1 MDNNQIF
8 MPNHKFGEYTL
19 VRKLGEGGFA
29 QVWLAKKD
37 HELYA
42 LKLPHKNQ
50 VHWELIAR
58 EIGLWKLCGEHPN
71 IIPLKDA
78 LIINGQICIITEYVS
93 DGSLEDLLDL
103 QRIIPI
109 ETLVKLSIGILDG
122 LQYLHE
128 QRIIHCDLKPANI
141 LLEDNIP
148 RLADFGI
155 SKIKKTSLAFDIPNE
170 SIGGTPPYISPE
182 IWRGK
187 KAKEPSD
194 IWSVGV
200 ILYRMLAGRL
210 PFPHN
215 NLPMLAHAITNDD
228 PESLP
233 ASVPLELQ
241 TIIKKSLKREVRE
254 RYQSAFEMHEDL
266 QNFYD
271 NFCPQDIRS
280 ATEPP
285 SFELPPTQPP
295 PIIFQDG
302 SFTPDSFDP
311 NIKFQFKNQAN
322 LFSFSSEKP
331 AEEHSTPKMP
341 MQKSETDKSKEN
353 QPQSLIPTVNLLN
366 EADKSLKNDFQKHAE
381 KPQSKKNK
389 IEVQE
394 HSTPDVEE
402 KSEDKDREKRIQLLE
417 QVKSLN
423 ERANKLGI
431 SKIILSS
438 LNEKS
443 LEEIEETVRY
453 FENQILTAE
462 KSSNQPFRDE
472 LLERLRIANE
482 KAKKLGHYTFAINNK
497 PLEELKA
504 EIEHFESKVAEAE
517 KKELYKQAEL
527 FQRVKNLEEKAQ
539 KFGIPLPEKRNRTET
554 VVSNFEK
561 RVAEAEKKASAQ
573 KNNQEKNQFPEFPD
587 LFGFNDMFG
596 KNPKGNEGHQAKKQ
610 TVGEEKKEEK
620 PKSFKPNE
628 TNIPKGE
635 VKPPPPLYYFKNTL
649 RVLVSIPILLS
660 GISFVFWYFQSLR
673 SLLPETNEKLGG
685 LVFWIVVFA
694 ITSAI
699 DKEKDLVDKFIGL
712 NFFYLIVFLIL
723 VGVNYNQDPLST
735 KNALLSTMPSLLRTD
750 NDTVKEN
757 IYTALRSKGYTNVTV
772 EITKEKIIL
781 GGTVPAKRLFP
792 SLKVD
797 VINIAKANGEGREI
811 DADRL
816 TAVTL
821 KLPNSN
827 QIPWLNDLKIPLY

>member
-8 MPNHKFGEYTL
+8 VPNHKFGEYTL
-19 VRKLGEGGFA
+19 IRKLGEGGFA

-37 HELYA
+37 NELYA
-42 LKLPHKNQ
+42 LKLPHTNQ

-78 LIINGQICIITEYVS
+78 VIINGQICIITEYVS

-103 QRIIPI
+103 QGIIPI

-141 LLEDNIP
+141 LLEENIP

-155 SKIKKTSLAFDIPNE
+155 SKVKKTSLTFDVPNK
-170 SIGGTPPYISPE
+170 SVSGTPPYISPE

-187 KAKEPSD
+187 KAKETSD

-200 ILYRMLAGRL
+200 ILYRMLSGRL

-241 TIIKKSLKREVRE
+241 IIIKKSLKREVRE
-254 RYQSAFEMHEDL
+254 RYQSAFEMREDL

-280 ATEPP
+280 ATEPQ
-285 SFELPPTQPP
+285 SFELPPTQPS
-295 PIIFQDG
+295 PIILQDG

-311 NIKFQFKNQAN
+311 NIKFQFKNQDN
-322 LFSFSSEKP
+322 LFPFSSEKP

-381 KPQSKKNK
+381 KPQSEKNK
-389 IEVQE
+389 IEAQE
-394 HSTPDVEE
+394 HSTPNIEE
-402 KSEDKDREKRIQLLE
+402 KSEDKNREKRIQLLE

-573 KNNQEKNQFPEFPD
+573 KNNQEKNQFAEFPD
-587 LFGFNDMFG
+587 MFGFNDMFG
-596 KNPKGNEGHQAKKQ
+596 KNPKDNEGHQAKKQ

-620 PKSFKPNE
+620 PESFKPNE

-635 VKPPPPLYYFKNTL
+635 VKPPPLYDIKNTL

-660 GISFVFWYFQSLR
+660 GIGFVFWYFQSLQ
-673 SLLPETNEKLGG
+673 SLLPSPKNG
-685 LVFWIVVFA
+685 LALLAFFVVGFA
-694 ITSAI
+694 ITAAK
-699 DKEKDLVDKFIGL
+699 DKKDDLVGKFIYL
-712 NFFYLIVFLIL
+712 NFIYLIMFIIL
-723 VGVNYNQDPLST
+723 VGVNYYQDPVST

-757 IYTALRSKGYTNVTV
+757 IYTALKGKGYKNVNV
-772 EITKEKIIL
+772 GVSKEKIIL
-781 GGTVPAKRLFP
+781 NGTVMQFGIGGFQQKW
-792 SLKVD
+792 D
-797 VINIAKANGEGREI
+797 VIAIAEANGEGREI
-811 DADRL
+811 DNSRL
-816 TAVTL
+816 VITPF
-821 KLPNSN
+821 KFPNPIQN
-827 QIPWLNDLKIPLY
+827 P